1 MNEITKVQPA
11 VITFDYPNAQQI
23 LDEMLKPWKG
33 ITPENADQIDIKQAR
48 ASRAEL
54 NKMKKQLE
62 DARKKV
68 KREVNVP
75 YDEFAEQIKSLVST
89 IDQYCS
95 VLDESVKRREQQF
108 RDERYAVLSQEFR
121 DFAPFLT
128 HVIKLDQFLEKEWL
142 NKTMSERRAIHEMQ
156 AKLVDIVNDYDT
168 LRNMEGKLEFY
179 DEDKAVFFETLSLKQ
194 ALDHENAR
202 KEQVRRIA
210 TMESYHNSYD
220 CGELVDQSVRDGWI
234 AYEITLACDPVTLEE
249 IAKRP
254 DVEII
259 AIKEATDDRQG

>member
-23 LDEMLKPWKG
+23 LDEMLKPWQG
-33 ITPENADQIDIKQAR
+33 ITLENADRIDLKQAK

-62 DARKKV
+62 DARKAV
-68 KREVNVP
+68 KKEVNAP
-75 YDEFAEQIKSLVST
+75 YDSFAAQIKTLVET

-95 VLDESVKRREQQF
+95 ILDESVKRREQQF
-108 RDERYAVLSQEFR
+108 RDERHAVLAQEFR

-128 HVIKLDQFLEKEWL
+128 HVIELDQFLEKEWL
-142 NKTMSERRAIHEMQ
+142 NKSMSERRAIHEMQ
-156 AKLVDIVNDYDT
+156 AKAVDIVNDYDT

-210 TMESYHNSYD
+210 VMESYHESYD
-220 CGELVDQSVRDGWI
+220 CGDLVDESLREGWLT
-234 AYEITLACDPVTLEE
+234 YEIKLRCDPVTLDE
-249 IAKRP
+249 ISKRT

-259 AIKEATDDRQG
+259 GIKEADGE